1 MRSLTLKL
9 ALCSITLAAFL
20 FLSGCTKNAEN
31 PAIGLPSVLNDGVI
45 TGKITLAPLLERTT
59 IQPSA
64 AIYLIARPA
73 GQTAGPPV
81 AVKQFLQPFHFPI
94 EFTLSKSDAMMP
106 NSPFQGSFD
115 ITVRLA
121 QSGSATPA
129 SPGDFEGFVE
139 SGSVK
144 SDKRMSKSGFQK
156 SVNEQYRA
164 SKRDLGEPESQYRCD
179 PVHVS
184 PE

>member
-1 MRSLTLKL
+1 MRSQTLKL
-9 ALCSITLAAFL
+9 ALRIIILAIALAAFL
-20 FLSGCTKNAEN
+20 AVSGCTKNAEN
-31 PAIGLPSVLNDGVI
+31 PAIGLPSAVLNDGVI
-45 TGKITLAPLLERTT
+45 TGKISLAPLLERST
-59 IQPSA
+59 IRPSA

-106 NSPFQGSFD
+106 NTPFQGSFD

-139 SGSVK
+139 SGPVQAGQK
-144 SDKRMSKSGFQK
+144 NVEVRLSKVRQ
-156 SVNEQYRA
+156 
-164 SKRDLGEPESQYRCD
+164 
-179 PVHVS
+179 
-184 PE
+184 